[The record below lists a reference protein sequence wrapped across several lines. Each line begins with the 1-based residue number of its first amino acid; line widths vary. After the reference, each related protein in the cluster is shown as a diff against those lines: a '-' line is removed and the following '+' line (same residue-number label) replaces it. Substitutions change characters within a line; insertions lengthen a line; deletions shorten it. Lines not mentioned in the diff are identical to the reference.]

1 MSMKSIETVDRRKS
15 DRVVR
20 SVTRNRGKYA
30 FLIGAGTSKSA
41 DIPLASEF
49 IERWQNK
56 LYIEDMLGLEIECEE
71 PDWKHYEDEFD
82 DDDPDFHEWVN
93 DYRKEKMKQNQNEY
107 GFWFSECYPTRE
119 ERRRHISENVADS
132 DTTFGHIMMAGML
145 TADPPYISHVLT
157 PNFDD
162 LLYDA
167 FYEYFHER
175 PRMLNHNA
183 IIGPEFKLTESDPA
197 IIKLHGDYL
206 YSNLQNTAFETST
219 LEKNMRIALRR
230 TLQEYGLVVVGYGG
244 RDDSIM
250 DVLTSDDFAIPEPG
264 IIWCAYDASELNQNV
279 EKLLRK
285 PNTYLV
291 EIGGF
296 QDLMGDF
303 YRKVRYDEGFLFPR
317 AKEIEDR
324 MRKLSNK
331 VIAEVESFRVD
342 SSDRIDG
349 QVDKEDDEQAL
360 QGLRYRLSG
369 DYWYEAE
376 KNEYAEERYERAI
389 RADKEDPMNYVALA
403 EYYSNRDKKIFD
415 EWALAEDLYMAA
427 IGGPCQET
435 TPTGELGVLDI
446 DGEEIDLNDLD
457 LDGLDNSEIY
467 NGRGTVRRR
476 IARTLAELHSE
487 LRTEI
492 NQTVP
497 DGGEQ
502 GDKSAEEDSES
513 ESKSGPNEQQD
524 SRISLAKTLNQ
535 RKQQRLS
542 EKTDRL
548 EKRLRAAAEK
558 KWEQALRDF
567 KWAIDRDS
575 SAYEPY
581 SGKGVVSFE
590 KGQLY
595 ETLDES
601 AKAAEQYDT
610 ARQCHEQAIEQS
622 KGEETPHLNLA
633 EVAFRLMDFET
644 MTDEAK
650 TAADL
655 SRRLS
660 WKLFAMYFQLL
671 GTEAQLQSSEE
682 SSDEKDQLRQD
693 IDELSDK
700 IEDLIEKGNTITW
713 VKPHITN
720 IIDGV
725 QDETPVKESVEDE
738 YLAVIPGE
746 DDDGELVDGLVNC
759 ITDYLAKA
767 DEKFEVKIREGYL
780 MMDRSTGDYTD
791 IIDGE
796 KSAIIHE
803 GQVCGHKLGD
813 SLEGFLSAVNSD
825 IEVLEDGQGLAL
837 TSRDMEESDETDGT
851 DIGTTHAHLLLFSK
865 TSGMN
870 SDIQEVAIRNGYYV
884 VKTQSGEEHDDIED
898 INFNKAAGIEF
909 DRKYTDYVDQLFE
922 EGSHRPTRKDNRS
935 IYKYIERDD
944 VNTDILDDLIERVV
958 I

>member
-1 MSMKSIETVDRRKS
+1 
-15 DRVVR
+15 
-20 SVTRNRGKYA
+20 
-30 FLIGAGTSKSA
+30 
-41 DIPLASEF
+41 
-49 IERWQNK
+49 
-56 LYIEDMLGLEIECEE
+56 
-71 PDWKHYEDEFD
+71 
-82 DDDPDFHEWVN
+82 
-93 DYRKEKMKQNQNEY
+93 
-107 GFWFSECYPTRE
+107 
-119 ERRRHISENVADS
+119 
-132 DTTFGHIMMAGML
+132 
-145 TADPPYISHVLT
+145 
-157 PNFDD
+157 
-162 LLYDA
+162 
-167 FYEYFHER
+167 
-175 PRMLNHNA
+175 
-183 IIGPEFKLTESDPA
+183 
-197 IIKLHGDYL
+197 
-206 YSNLQNTAFETST
+206 
-219 LEKNMRIALRR
+219 
-230 TLQEYGLVVVGYGG
+230 
-244 RDDSIM
+244 
-250 DVLTSDDFAIPEPG
+250 
-264 IIWCAYDASELNQNV
+264 
-279 EKLLRK
+279 
-285 PNTYLV
+285 
-291 EIGGF
+291 
-296 QDLMGDF
+296 
-303 YRKVRYDEGFLFPR
+303 
-317 AKEIEDR
+317 
-324 MRKLSNK
+324 
-331 VIAEVESFRVD
+331 
-342 SSDRIDG
+342 
-349 QVDKEDDEQAL
+349 
-360 QGLRYRLSG
+360 
-369 DYWYEAE
+369 
-376 KNEYAEERYERAI
+376 
-389 RADKEDPMNYVALA
+389 
-403 EYYSNRDKKIFD
+403 
-415 EWALAEDLYMAA
+415 
-427 IGGPCQET
+427 
-435 TPTGELGVLDI
+435 
-446 DGEEIDLNDLD
+446 
-457 LDGLDNSEIY
+457 
-467 NGRGTVRRR
+467 
-476 IARTLAELHSE
+476 
-487 LRTEI
+487 
-492 NQTVP
+492 
-497 DGGEQ
+497 
-502 GDKSAEEDSES
+502 
-513 ESKSGPNEQQD
+513 
-524 SRISLAKTLNQ
+524 
-535 RKQQRLS
+535 
-542 EKTDRL
+542 
-548 EKRLRAAAEK
+548 
-558 KWEQALRDF
+558 
-567 KWAIDRDS
+567 
-575 SAYEPY
+575 
-581 SGKGVVSFE
+581 
-590 KGQLY
+590 
-595 ETLDES
+595 
-601 AKAAEQYDT
+601 
-610 ARQCHEQAIEQS
+610 
-622 KGEETPHLNLA
+622 
-633 EVAFRLMDFET
+633 MDFET